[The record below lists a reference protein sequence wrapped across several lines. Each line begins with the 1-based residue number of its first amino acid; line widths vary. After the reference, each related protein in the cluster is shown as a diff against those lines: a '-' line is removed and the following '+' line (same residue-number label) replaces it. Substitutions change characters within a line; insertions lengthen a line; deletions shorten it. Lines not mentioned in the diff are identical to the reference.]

1 MTTPPQPSTH
11 RLAVEI
17 RAGSWRG
24 RTASGGFD
32 IPIQRTAQGN
42 ITDESKTAVVQAL
55 NDLTGNNPNQFKQSI
70 CAVTSGGTLLRTMD
84 LPGVANDEAL
94 KNLVELQIEKEWPL
108 PPEEL
113 AWGHQRIKDPTDADS
128 T

>member
-55 NDLTGNNPNQFKQSI
+55 NDLTGKWRGPYVKMVRLDPWSNPYQYRSPGQNGSLTFDLWSRG
-70 CAVTSGGTLLRTMD
+70 ADGADGG
-84 LPGVANDEAL
+84 EA
-94 KNLVELQIEKEWPL
+94 E
-108 PPEEL
+108 
-113 AWGHQRIKDPTDADS
+113 GADI
-128 T
+128 TNWQ